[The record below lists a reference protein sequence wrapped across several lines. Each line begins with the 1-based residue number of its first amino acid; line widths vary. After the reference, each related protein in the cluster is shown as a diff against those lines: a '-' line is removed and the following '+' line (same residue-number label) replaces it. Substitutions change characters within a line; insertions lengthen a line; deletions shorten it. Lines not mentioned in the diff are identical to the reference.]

1 MFGQVINF
9 YEQQF
14 KHGSILVKG
23 IALVEGEIPPL
34 TETIYRVFTVDY
46 LERQKAAL
54 AAINV
59 KALPEEVQL
68 PPFSLDNMAVYINAE
83 GLTIEHVVDAF
94 AHWGT
99 LVENDWGTDIEDATI
114 VTLAQHSYEDI
125 GVVFFYRTAFN
136 VKLGQI
142 NYLEYQELA

>member
-23 IALVEGEIPPL
+23 IALVEGEEPPL

-54 AAINV
+54 ASINV
-59 KALPEEVQL
+59 KSLPEEVQL

-99 LVENDWGTDIEDATI
+99 LAENDWGTDIEDATI
-114 VTLAQHSYEDI
+114 ITLAQHSYEDI
-125 GVVFFYRTAFN
+125 GVQFYYRQANN
-136 VKLGQI
+136 VKLGVI
-142 NYLEYQELA
+142 KYLEFQELA